1 MDRMKVLLVNMPY
14 GALERQALGLSLLKA
29 RLGECG
35 IDCDIRYL
43 NFAFAEFIGADD
55 YRWVNYE
62 IPYTAFAGDWS
73 FVGALYGEK
82 PGARER
88 YIRNVLQETWHLSTD
103 EIRRLLRISA
113 MTEPF
118 LTHCMAAIPWGE
130 YGLIGF
136 TSTFEQNLA
145 SLAMA
150 QRLKDTYHDI
160 PIVFGGANW
169 EGAMG
174 LELHRRF
181 PFVDYACSGEAE
193 YTLPSLVHAIQESD
207 GSHDAHR
214 RIPGLIFR
222 EEGISASTGPP
233 EVFKQMDNLPFPDYS
248 DYFHE
253 LAQCT
258 VGSSVVP
265 TLLFE
270 SSRGCWWGAKSHCT
284 FCGLNGSNMTFRS
297 KSPARAIEE
306 LRYLTQTW
314 QLEFVEAVDN
324 ILDMKYFQ
332 HMLPLLAEAGLR
344 VQMFYEV
351 KANLTR
357 QHVEILRASGVN
369 RIQPGIES
377 LSDHVLQ
384 LMRKG
389 STALGNIQLLKWCRE
404 YEVSADWNLLYGFPG
419 ETKRDYEQMLRL
431 LEAIRFLAPPTACGP
446 VRMDRF
452 SPYFESPGQY
462 GMTHVQPMKVY
473 KHLYPFPEE
482 SVRQIAYYFDYDY
495 TPEADPRGAAEEVR
509 RFVAEWQREPERG
522 CLTAI
527 ERDDG
532 SLVLLD
538 TRSDRLMPEVVLTG
552 MEKTA
557 YEYCDVA
564 HSAEG
569 IAKHLHDLY
578 PQVPSTEEAVTAFL
592 ASLVANHMMIRDGKR
607 YLALAVYVDR
617 PKSVRDAL
625 QPSAPTAEVPTEQ
638 KTLVV
643 LQQ

>member
-145 SLAMA
+145 S
-150 QRLKDTYHDI
+150 
-160 PIVFGGANW
+160 P
-169 EGAMG
+169 
-174 LELHRRF
+174 
-181 PFVDYACSGEAE
+181 
-193 YTLPSLVHAIQESD
+193 
-207 GSHDAHR
+207 HR

-625 QPSAPTAEVPTEQ
+625 QPSAPTAEAPTEQ